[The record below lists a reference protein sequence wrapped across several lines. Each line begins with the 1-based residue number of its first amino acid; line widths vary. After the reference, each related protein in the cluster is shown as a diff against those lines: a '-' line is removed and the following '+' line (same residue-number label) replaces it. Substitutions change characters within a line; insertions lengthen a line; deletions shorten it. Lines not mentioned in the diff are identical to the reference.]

1 MKGIRQ
7 FGTLISYCLKA
18 ELVFTMGTTLE
29 NNKRI
34 AKNTMLLYIRMFV
47 LMAINL
53 YTSRIVLQCLG
64 VEDFGIY
71 GIVGSVVVLFSFLNS
86 AMSTCTS
93 RFLSFYIGQKNEKNT
108 NNVFC
113 ASLNL
118 YFTLLFV
125 ILFFSETVGLYLV
138 NYVLNIP
145 VDRLSAANWAY
156 QFTIFTF
163 CSNVLRIPYN
173 ACIISYEKM
182 DFYAYLSI
190 GEVIAKLGGVFL
202 LLYYTGDRL
211 IYYALM
217 MFIVTSLITFL
228 FYAYCHK
235 NIPTSHYKF
244 YKIDRNQY
252 KELLS
257 FSGWSLFTGVANVAS
272 NTGLNMLLN
281 VFWGVTVNAVV
292 GIANQVSNAMYSFVS
307 NFQTA
312 FTPQITKLYAKNELD
327 SCYRLVFHSSK
338 FSYFLFG
345 TLVLPIMIEM
355 PSLLFIWLGQVPEYA
370 SSFANLILIYLL
382 IDALFTPL
390 WLFIDATGK
399 IKVHQIVTG
408 LLILSN
414 FPIAFV
420 LLKSG
425 LPPISVWVGRIMIN
439 IIANTFRL
447 IYIYRTYKFPSWLY
461 LHDVLLPITIVTF
474 VISIPTYYASLL
486 FGHSLLEIV
495 LFIILSFLYSL
506 LIVYFIGLTKN
517 ERIFIKNVVWKK
529 LKSILWTE

>member
-1 MKGIRQ
+1 M
-7 FGTLISYCLKA
+7 TDIS
-18 ELVFTMGTTLE
+18 E

-34 AKNTMLLYIRMFV
+34 AKNTLLLYVRMFV
-47 LMAINL
+47 LMAVNL
-53 YTSRIVLQCLG
+53 YTSRIALQCLG

-93 RFLSFYIGQKNEKNT
+93 RFLSFHIGQKNEKGIND
-108 NNVFC
+108 VFC

-118 YFTLLFV
+118 YFALLFI
-125 ILFFSETVGLYLV
+125 ILFFAETMGLYLV
-138 NYVLNIP
+138 NHVLNIP
-145 VDRLSAANWAY
+145 EDRLFAANWAY

-163 CSNVLRIPYN
+163 CGNVLRIPYN

-182 DFYAYLSI
+182 NFYAYLSI
-190 GEVIAKLGGVFL
+190 GDVIVKLGGISL
-202 LLYYTGDRL
+202 LLFYNGDRL
-211 IYYALM
+211 ILYALI
-217 MFIVTSLITFL
+217 MFIVTSLMTFL
-228 FYAYCHK
+228 FYVYCHI
-235 NIPTSHYKF
+235 NMPTSHYKF
-244 YKIDRNQY
+244 YKIDKNQY

-257 FSGWSLFTGVANVAS
+257 FSGWSLFAGIANVAS

-281 VFWGVTVNAVV
+281 VFWGVAVNAAV
-292 GIANQVSNAMYSFVS
+292 GIANQVSNAMYAFVS

-312 FTPQITKLYAKNELD
+312 FTPQITKLYANNELD
-327 SCYRLVFHSSK
+327 ACYRLVFHSSK

-345 TLVLPIMIEM
+345 TLILPLMIEM

-425 LPPISVWVGRIMIN
+425 LSPISVWVGRILIN
-439 IIANTFRL
+439 IIANIFRL
-447 IYIYRTYKFPSWLY
+447 IYMHQSYKFPSWLY
-461 LHDVLLPITIVTF
+461 LHDVLLPVIIVTF
-474 VISIPTYYASLL
+474 VISMPTYYASQLVEN
-486 FGHSLLEIV
+486 SLLQVI
-495 LFIILSFLYSL
+495 LFILLSFLYSL
-506 LIVYFIGLTKN
+506 SVIYLIGLTKN
-517 ERIFIKNVVWKK
+517 ERIFIKKIVYGKIKK
-529 LKSILWTE
+529 VIQ

>member
-1 MKGIRQ
+1 MIGDNKKIV
-7 FGTLISYCLKA
+7 KN
-18 ELVFTMGTTLE
+18 TTL
-29 NNKRI
+29 
-34 AKNTMLLYIRMFV
+34 LYVRMFV
-47 LMAINL
+47 LMAVNL

-64 VEDFGIY
+64 VKDFGIY
-71 GIVGSVVVLFSFLNS
+71 GIIGSVVVLFSFLNS

-93 RFLSFYIGQKNEKNT
+93 RFLSFYIGQRNEKSIK
-108 NNVFC
+108 NVFC

-118 YFTLLFV
+118 YFILILIV
-125 ILFFSETVGLYLV
+125 ILFSETIGLYLV

-145 VDRLSAANWAY
+145 IARLPAANWAY
-156 QFTIFTF
+156 QFTILTF

-190 GEVIAKLGGVFL
+190 GDVVIKLGGVFL
-202 LLYYTGDRL
+202 LLLYNGDRL
-211 IYYALM
+211 ILYALI

-228 FYAYCHK
+228 FYIYCHK

-244 YKIDRNQY
+244 YKIDKNQY

-257 FSGWSLFTGVANVAS
+257 FSGWSLFAGIANVAS

-281 VFWGVTVNAVV
+281 IFWGVVVNAAV
-292 GIANQVSNAMYSFVS
+292 GVANQISNAMYAFVS

-312 FTPQITKLYAKNELD
+312 FTPQITKLYANNELD

-345 TLVLPIMIEM
+345 TLILPLILEM

-370 SSFANLILIYLL
+370 PSFANLILIYLL
-382 IDALFTPL
+382 IDALFSPL

-414 FPIAFV
+414 FPISYV

-425 LPPISVWVGRIMIN
+425 LPPISVWVGRIIIN

-447 IYIYRTYKFPSWLY
+447 IYMYRTYKFPSYLY
-461 LHDVLLPITIVTF
+461 LRSVLLPISIVTF
-474 VISIPTYYASLL
+474 AISIPTYYVSQL
-486 FGHSLLEIV
+486 FGNSLLEII
-495 LFIILSFLYSL
+495 LFILLSFLYSL
-506 LIVYFIGLTKN
+506 LIIYFIGLTRN
-517 ERIFIKNVVWKK
+517 ERNFIKNIVWEK
-529 LKSILWTE
+529 IIRR